1 MTKRETRLAEELEDL
16 RKSHDIALR
25 LLQQALEELRHMTKA
40 EYHDYYL
47 LETKG
52 RVSGKGDYE
61 VAEVTIRHVLATAV
75 LSFSEELRQP
85 MVRIGKTEVEM
96 GEYLTRWSVDD
107 PKPLVKFAKRQWPK
121 ARISETNDR

>member
-25 LLQQALEELRHMTKA
+25 LLQQALEELRRMTKA

-61 VAEVTIRHVLATAV
+61 VAEVTIRHVLETAV

-107 PKPLVKFAKRQWPK
+107 PTPLVKFAKRQWPK